1 MARCNK
7 PITAALPNLFLATTY
22 ALNKSNSKRV
32 CIGLEYSTG
41 YFREVVKLITAG
53 GWNKTVTLD
62 RHSWEC
68 FKDQFAVVD
77 SYFTNS
83 YAFYHDHSRPNKL
96 YLPRHD
102 LIFTTSYGTKSI
114 LLEER
119 PRKLVEITSNPA
131 LHSKECCVSIWNEWV
146 IISLKI

>member
-1 MARCNK
+1 MARCK
-7 PITAALPNLFLATTY
+7 PITTEFPNLFLATTY

-41 YFREVVKLITAG
+41 YFRETVKLITAG
-53 GWNKTVTLD
+53 KWNKTVTLD
-62 RHSWEC
+62 RHGWES

-83 YAFYHDHSRPNKL
+83 YAFYHYHSRPNKL

-102 LIFTTSYGTKSI
+102 LIFTSSYGTKSI
-114 LLEER
+114 LLDER
-119 PRKLVEITSNPA
+119 PREEVEITSNPA
-131 LHSKECCVSIWNEWV
+131 LHPKEDCYVSI
-146 IISLKI
+146 